1 MQFSEGV
8 HNPPY
13 CVRLLHSSLRC
24 NIKFQ
29 RLRASVQ
36 CWSFRIWSL
45 LLSTKGTLSQMKG
58 VAKCCYWQGLSSVAA
73 SLSLNW
79 VAVYLDDLMV
89 QPPPQPH
96 LRPIFF
102 FLSPEKQ
109 RHCVGH
115 KGTVCSLMRS
125 CRDRACGNT
134 DALGN
139 TTGLGNFSRRNPK
152 NRTVKITLGGQ
163 TAERRRDRAALSSG
177 FTVWNTQDPKG

>member
-1 MQFSEGV
+1 MKHCWCIFYRNICISIKQMLARLNTNAETQNLRWDSNFWVTRSPGQESRNMQGATG
-8 HNPPY
+8 
-13 CVRLLHSSLRC
+13 CLL
-24 NIKFQ
+24 
-29 RLRASVQ
+29 
-36 CWSFRIWSL
+36 
-45 LLSTKGTLSQMKG
+45 
-58 VAKCCYWQGLSSVAA
+58 Y
-73 SLSLNW
+73 
-79 VAVYLDDLMV
+79 
-89 QPPPQPH
+89 PPQ
-96 LRPIFF
+96 RPPRPPSFFF

-139 TTGLGNFSRRNPK
+139 TAGLGNFSRRNPK

-163 TAERRRDRAALSSG
+163 TAERSRDRAALSSG

>member
-8 HNPPY
+8 TNLFFLFFLSPPY
-13 CVRLLHSSLRC
+13 CVTLLHWSLRC
-24 NIKFQ
+24 NIQFQ
-29 RLRASVQ
+29 NCVNIKSVVEH
-36 CWSFRIWSL
+36 IGNML
-45 LLSTKGTLSQMKG
+45 EALST
-58 VAKCCYWQGLSSVAA
+58 CCYWRGLSSVAGL
-73 SLSLNW
+73 LSLNW

-89 QPPPQPH
+89 HPPYPT
-96 LRPIFF
+96 F

-115 KGTVCSLMRS
+115 KGTLCSLMRS

-163 TAERRRDRAALSSG
+163 TAERSRDRAALSSG